1 MAKSI
6 NLKFPLKRSP
16 KGAFETNNTTI
27 AAVTDDLRILLLT
40 NYGERPIHYDFGAN
54 LRRVLFEQEGA
65 DVRQKV
71 ADSIVSAVERW
82 MPFVSLEEITVDDS
96 TTKSTLRPNE
106 VRVTIKFTVAGLQGV
121 LTQEI
126 RA

>member
-1 MAKSI
+1 MVKSI

-16 KGAFETNNTTI
+16 KGAFEVNNTTI

-65 DVRQKV
+65 DVRQRV

-82 MPFVSLEEITVDDS
+82 MPFVFLEEITVDDS
-96 TTKSTLRPNE
+96 TTKPTLRPNE
-106 VRVTIKFTVAGLQGV
+106 VRVTIKFSVAGVQGI
-121 LTQEI
+121 LSQEI